1 MKGIFVKI
9 IAYGDNDYLE
19 SIQLKKKILR
29 EPLGL
34 EYTEEQLAGEAT
46 QIHIAAFSD
55 HKLVGILLMQP
66 LDKEVVKMR
75 QVAVDS
81 TYQQRGA
88 GSKLVAFSEQWA
100 REQQFKTIELH
111 ARDVAVPF
119 YEKCQYEKV
128 GNFFLEVGI
137 GHWKMKKEL

>member
-19 SIQLKKKILR
+19 SIQLRTKILR

-34 EYTEEQLAGEAT
+34 VYTEEQLAGEAT
-46 QIHIAAFSD
+46 QVHIAAFSEQR
-55 HKLVGILLMQP
+55 LVGILLMQP
-66 LDKEVVKMR
+66 LDDVVVKMR
-75 QVAVDS
+75 QVAVDG
-81 TYQQRGA
+81 TFQQQGVGR
-88 GSKLVAFSEQWA
+88 KLVAFSEQWA

-111 ARDVAVPF
+111 AREVAVPF

-128 GNFFLEVGI
+128 GNFFYEVGI